1 MNNFS
6 KTGLSVA
13 EVAQI
18 CHCTPQT
25 IHGYINRGILEAL
38 LSHDGGPDKAH
49 RRTIR
54 ITRDQLK
61 NFMVKNPTR
70 FDQRTLEAWGVIVRA
85 AEITPPKIPQLI
97 QKPEEPPKPAAEIK
111 KPEPPKVEAPKPQ
124 QAVHFGYSDRQQTRV
139 SKGEHCKIVVDG
151 KVLIGD
157 CSRRSA
163 GGIVQNLINDPFYQT
178 STITIEIT

>member
-1 MNNFS
+1 
-6 KTGLSVA
+6 VA

-70 FDQRTLEAWGVIVRA
+70 FDQRTLEAWGVIERV
-85 AEITPPKIPQLI
+85 AEIAPPKIPQLI
-97 QKPEEPPKPAAEIK
+97 QKPVESEKPAAEIK